1 MPGARVPTRSSL
13 PGPLYGVAGWTGCSR
28 RGSTW
33 STARTPVAGSTAVSV
48 SPVTVTGMSRAQGR
62 LRPADVVGVVH
73 ADAHLDEAAETS
85 GDEAEL
91 TASLGAGEPA
101 VLLGEPE
108 LPVVGAGLLQVGDR
122 EGDGTET
129 VQCHGILLKR

>member
-1 MPGARVPTRSSL
+1 MDRLFEARLDLEHGPDPGGRLDGGQR
-13 PGPLYGVAGWTGCSR
+13 VAGDGDR
-28 RGSTW
+28 NVEG
-33 STARTPVAGSTAVSV
+33 
-48 SPVTVTGMSRAQGR
+48 AQGR

-73 ADAHLDEAAETS
+73 ADAHLDEAAEAS